1 MCEGQG
7 LWVLQFPG
15 VGTLHYTKE
24 LALLLTTAVCED
36 GGPEAPDA
44 EDNSCGKEHG
54 AQVDESHYKG
64 ITETVV
70 GQVHVRS

>member
-1 MCEGQG
+1 MTVRVSGFCSSLRLG
-7 LWVLQFPG
+7 PS
-15 VGTLHYTKE
+15 TKE

-36 GGPEAPDA
+36 GGPEAPDT
-44 EDNSCGKEHG
+44 EENSCGKEHG
-54 AQVDESHYKG
+54 AQVDKSHKKG